1 MNRNRGGATRPNL
14 AAGFIGR
21 LLVSAA
27 LVPAAHGQPSPQAAE
42 EPRPWP
48 ETETVRAL
56 LRADAAA
63 ALADCRVP
71 GLCRSGTES
80 ATPMTPS
87 AKASD
92 DIRVMAIFGPARR
105 LNADV
110 AINGAVLRYQAG
122 KGAPVAGGADAR
134 AYQLLAIDDGCVR
147 LRRGD
152 IERTACVD
160 AGRGQP

>member
-1 MNRNRGGATRPNL
+1 M
-14 AAGFIGR
+14 
-21 LLVSAA
+21 
-27 LVPAAHGQPSPQAAE
+27 
-42 EPRPWP
+42 
-48 ETETVRAL
+48 RAL

-80 ATPMTPS
+80 AAPMTPP

-92 DIRVMAIFGPARR
+92 DIRVMAIFGLARR
-105 LNADV
+105 LNADIAV
-110 AINGAVLRYQAG
+110 NGAVLRYQAG
-122 KGAPVAGGADAR
+122 RGEPVAGGADAR
-134 AYQLLAIDDGCVR
+134 SYQLLAINDDCVR

-160 AGRGQP
+160 AGRGRP

>member
-1 MNRNRGGATRPNL
+1 MNTNRGGGARPHL

-27 LVPAAHGQPSPQAAE
+27 LVPAAHGQPAPQAE

-71 GLCRSGTES
+71 GLCRQGSEF
-80 ATPMTPS
+80 A
-87 AKASD
+87 ASVAPPARVSD
-92 DIRVMAIFGPARR
+92 EIRVMAIFGLARR
-105 LNADV
+105 LSVDI

-122 KGAPVAGGADAR
+122 RGEPVAGAVDSR
-134 AYQLLAIDDGCVR
+134 AYLLLAIDDSCVK

-152 IERTACVD
+152 TERTACVD

>member
-1 MNRNRGGATRPNL
+1 MNRNRGAVAHPY
-14 AAGFIGR
+14 AVAGFIGR
-21 LLVSAA
+21 LLLSAA
-27 LVPAAHGQPSPQAAE
+27 LVPAAHGQPSAQGAE

-71 GLCRSGTES
+71 GLCRPGPEPVTQ
-80 ATPMTPS
+80 AAPP
-87 AKASD
+87 ARASD
-92 DIRVMAIFGPARR
+92 DIRVMAIFGLARR
-105 LNADV
+105 LSADIAV
-110 AINGAVLRYQAG
+110 NGAVLRYQAG
-122 KGAPVAGGADAR
+122 RGEPVAGGADAR
-134 AYQLLAIDDGCVR
+134 AYQLLAIDDSCVR

-152 IERTACVD
+152 TERIACVD

>member
-1 MNRNRGGATRPNL
+1 MNRNKGEAARPSL

-21 LLVSAA
+21 LALSAA
-27 LVPAAHGQPSPQAAE
+27 LVPAAHGQLSPQVAE

-71 GLCRSGTES
+71 GLCRSGAES
-80 ATPMTPS
+80 ATPLAPP
-87 AKASD
+87 ARASD
-92 DIRVMAIFGPARR
+92 DIRVMAIFGLARR
-105 LNADV
+105 LNADIAV
-110 AINGAVLRYQAG
+110 NGAVLRYQAG
-122 KGAPVAGGADAR
+122 RGEPVAGGADAR
-134 AYQLLAIDDGCVR
+134 VYRLLAIDDGCVR

-152 IERTACVD
+152 IERTACLD
-160 AGRGQP
+160 AGKAQP